1 MIFRGEIDVNCGRS
15 VSNLG
20 RCCLA
25 GRTFLNVCLHGDLRA
40 SALTGQLAACCLG
53 VDRLAGWPLA
63 GPNFQMIDIVC
74 HFRIRSDPWLASQ
87 IWIVTKKLDFVR

>member
-1 MIFRGEIDVNCGRS
+1 MDVNRARS

-87 IWIVTKKLDFVR
+87 IWIITKKRYFME